1 MPGTFLWELRS
12 KSLIT
17 VTRPRG
23 CATSGDPRCDSDRIH
38 WARRAQEL
46 EKTVEELK
54 LKLANSEAGEMG
66 GFQWF
71 PMVSIV
77 RAHLKMDD
85 LEVAVF

>member
-1 MPGTFLWELRS
+1 M
-12 KSLIT
+12 
-17 VTRPRG
+17 
-23 CATSGDPRCDSDRIH
+23 
-38 WARRAQEL
+38 
-46 EKTVEELK
+46 EELK